1 METLIRRPS
10 RVMIYLLNKVCF
22 TFMVSESVISC
33 IQGLSTILTLVIL
46 FQSFVLSNICI
57 CMHRNINSLI
67 SETPS
72 LLFWIL
78 LNNLNTRSKPTLA
91 TMMDVGFD
99 SRADVN
105 YISRASRELKLTD
118 NRANKAEVNAGH
130 FEGFLKDKKTK
141 LISGETERRLRKC

>member
-1 METLIRRPS
+1 
-10 RVMIYLLNKVCF
+10 
-22 TFMVSESVISC
+22 
-33 IQGLSTILTLVIL
+33 
-46 FQSFVLSNICI
+46 
-57 CMHRNINSLI
+57 MHRNLNSLI

-78 LNNLNTRSKPTLA
+78 LNNNLNTRSKSTLA
-91 TMMDVGFD
+91 TMLDVGLD

-105 YISRASRELKLTD
+105 YISSELKLTD

-141 LISGETERRLRKC
+141 LISGRRDGEKPEKVLKMHVSCDFISVL